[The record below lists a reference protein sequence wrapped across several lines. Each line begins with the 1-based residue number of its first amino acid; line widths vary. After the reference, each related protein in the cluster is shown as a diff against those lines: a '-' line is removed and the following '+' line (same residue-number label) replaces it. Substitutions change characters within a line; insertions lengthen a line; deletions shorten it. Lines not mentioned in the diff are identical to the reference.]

1 MNKPVSQEARLR
13 HELALLYRFLAY
25 LKLDDLTYTHV
36 SARLVGED
44 AFLIYPFGLL
54 FEEVTPQNL
63 LKVSFDGRVLEGEEY
78 QYNQTGYALHA
89 SLYQAR
95 QDIQA
100 AVHLHTYAGV
110 AVSAMVCGLLP
121 ISQFSFHFYE
131 QLSYHDYDSLVLG
144 QDQGQNLTRDL
155 GKNFC
160 MFLKNHGT
168 LTCGKTLQEALFYTI
183 YLEKACIV
191 QTQAMGNEL
200 TKFGLFST
208 PSPEICRRA
217 RNDMRAFEPDL
228 GRRDWMALE
237 RLLAKKGLL
246 NFLNS

>member
-1 MNKPVSQEARLR
+1 MDKAILSEPELR
-13 HELALLYRFLAY
+13 YELALLYRFLAY

-36 SARLVGED
+36 SARLAGED

-63 LKVSFDGRVLEGEEY
+63 LKVSFEGCVLEGEEY
-78 QYNQTGYALHA
+78 QYNQTGYAIHA

-95 QDIQA
+95 EDIHA

-110 AVSAMVCGLLP
+110 AVSAMGCGLLP

-144 QDQGQNLTRDL
+144 QDQGQNLAQDL
-155 GKNFC
+155 GENFC
-160 MFLKNHGT
+160 MFLRNHGT

-191 QTQAMGNEL
+191 QTQAMGNDPQMI
-200 TKFGLFST
+200 GLSM
-208 PSPEICRRA
+208 PSPETCRHA
-217 RNDMRAFEPDL
+217 RDDMRAFEPDL
-228 GRRDWMALE
+228 GRRDWTALE
-237 RLLAKKGLL
+237 RLLTQKGSL
-246 NFLNS
+246 NFLDV